1 LLFQEVDA
9 KYSQWDNDD
18 GDDGLKGY

>member
-1 LLFQEVDA
+1 LLFQVDA